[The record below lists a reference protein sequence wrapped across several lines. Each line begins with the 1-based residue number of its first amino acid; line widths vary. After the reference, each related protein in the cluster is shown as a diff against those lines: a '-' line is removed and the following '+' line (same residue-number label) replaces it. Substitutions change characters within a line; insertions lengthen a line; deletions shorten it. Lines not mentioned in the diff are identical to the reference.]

1 MSLVEPLDDGDPP
14 SLEGDV
20 GVRVGVRVGVGVTD
34 FVVTLV
40 GVAVGQ
46 EGLLVDVGEGVAVG

>member
-1 MSLVEPLDDGDPP
+1 VELLSLVEPLDDGDPP
-14 SLEGDV
+14 LLEGD
-20 GVRVGVRVGVGVTD
+20 VGVRVGVGVTD

-46 EGLLVDVGEGVAVG
+46 EGILVDVGEGVAVG